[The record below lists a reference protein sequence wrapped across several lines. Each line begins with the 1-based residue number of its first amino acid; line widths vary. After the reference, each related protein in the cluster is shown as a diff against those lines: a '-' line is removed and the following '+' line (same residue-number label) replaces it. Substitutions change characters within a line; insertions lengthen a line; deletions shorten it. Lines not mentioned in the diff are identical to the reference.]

1 MRKHILFV
9 ILATLLAGAQRK
21 PAINLPTNQVQY
33 DVPGA
38 PQRTNAFPSNIVVS
52 PNGKYAAILNNG
64 RGTDI
69 GGFQQ
74 SIAILDLTTNKLT
87 DFPDARLAVKAR
99 QTYFLGLA
107 FSSRGD
113 EVYASMASLSDPEA
127 KKEGSTG
134 NGIAVYSFR
143 DGKLVQ
149 SRFLKIAPQ
158 PLPKGKRYVY
168 DAKKAPAGTAIPYPA
183 GLAVIAGK
191 NGEHDRILVVC
202 NLSDSVL
209 ELDAETGAV
218 LHSFDLSNKDV
229 VPAAYPYTVVAS
241 KDGKRA
247 WVSLWNTAEVAELD
261 LNTPRVG
268 RRIELSP
275 GPKESAAS
283 AHATAMLLSKDERS
297 LYVALTNTN
306 TIVSLNIQGAGSE
319 KLWISLPG
327 VGANGAYPIALGASA

>member
-9 ILATLLAGAQRK
+9 LVATLLAGAQQK
-21 PAINLPTNQVQY
+21 PAINLPTNQVLY

-52 PNGKYAAILNNG
+52 PDGKYAAILNNG

-113 EVYASMASLSDPEA
+113 EGYASMASLSDPEA

-134 NGIAVYSFR
+134 NGIAVYSFK
-143 DGKLVQ
+143 DGKLAPT
-149 SRFLKIAPQ
+149 RFLKIAPQ

-168 DAKKAPAGTAIPYPA
+168 DEKKAPAATTIPSPA
-183 GLAVIAGK
+183 VLAVIAGA
-191 NGEHDRILVVC
+191 NGEHERILVAC
-202 NLSDSVL
+202 NLSDSVV

-218 LHSFDLSNKDV
+218 LHTFDLSIKDV
-229 VPAAYPYTVVAS
+229 IPAAYPYTVVAS

-247 WVSLWNTAEVAELD
+247 WVSLWNTAEIAELD
-261 LNTPRVG
+261 LESGVVSRK
-268 RRIELSP
+268 IEL
-275 GPKESAAS
+275 
-283 AHATAMLLSKDERS
+283 
-297 LYVALTNTN
+297 
-306 TIVSLNIQGAGSE
+306 
-319 KLWISLPG
+319 LP
-327 VGANGAYPIALGASA
+327 